1 MSRLSAILLAAS
13 AVYASVA
20 PAHESHTK
28 SKPPGNSWY
37 HEDDH
42 PVHAL
47 FKRGP
52 VGDGIIYPVV
62 GTLGKLLYLV
72 FFTPAGSTRM
82 LRMVR
87 RLPSC
92 YRGYYDAP
100 PSLDGC
106 S

>member
-1 MSRLSAILLAAS
+1 
-13 AVYASVA
+13 
-20 PAHESHTK
+20 
-28 SKPPGNSWY
+28 
-37 HEDDH
+37 
-42 PVHAL
+42 
-47 FKRGP
+47 
-52 VGDGIIYPVV
+52 
-62 GTLGKLLYLV
+62 LYLI

-100 PSLDGC
+100 PGLDGC